1 MKNKLFLI
9 IGTMIAL
16 SITYIVGTKLYQNE
30 MNAQQSSVVESDGD
44 ILDRPYA
51 PRMGR
56 KGAPVQV
63 VEFLDPECESCRLFY
78 PYVKMLLNEYEGKIE
93 LIIRYAPFHGNS
105 KFVIQILE
113 AARKQNR
120 YWETLELLFQHQP
133 EWGSHH
139 NPRPDL
145 IWNYLT
151 QLDLNIDRIRKDKN
165 DPKIL
170 EMIDEEM
177 KDVEKLGIK
186 ATPTFFINGKIL
198 TTFSY
203 DGLKSAIESALKN

>member
-16 SITYIVGTKLYQNE
+16 SITYIVGTKLYHNE